1 MQERV
6 LQNKCQAVVIPSL
19 QIFGTSGP
27 LILWQWKAKC
37 FPTCPKPLDWL
48 GGEWHPSHRCLAYST
63 LPFFPTI
70 QETACPRRAV
80 LGQTVLE
87 GFNLQIDLD
96 PRETLVGGWADVT
109 GGLPRWEVGMGGGP
123 ERWGKSGLSQPPLFM
138 MAPTRAALLPAAFLL
153 LLILATTA
161 RAQPR

>member
-27 LILWQWKAKC
+27 LILWQWKAKY

-109 GGLPRWEVGMGGGP
+109 GGLPRWEEVVGRRDG
-123 ERWGKSGLSQPPLFM
+123 ESLVSVSHRCS
-138 MAPTRAALLPAAFLL
+138 
-153 LLILATTA
+153 
-161 RAQPR
+161 